1 MAKPIADTPILTGMD
16 ALRFMERME
25 NVKKI
30 SPQRRQEIDNSYQL
44 FKQRATFA
52 I

>member
-1 MAKPIADTPILTGMD
+1 MARPIADTPILTGMD

-25 NVKKI
+25 NIKKI
-30 SPQRRQEIDNSYQL
+30 SPQERQEIEESYKL
-44 FKQRATFA
+44 FKQKATFA